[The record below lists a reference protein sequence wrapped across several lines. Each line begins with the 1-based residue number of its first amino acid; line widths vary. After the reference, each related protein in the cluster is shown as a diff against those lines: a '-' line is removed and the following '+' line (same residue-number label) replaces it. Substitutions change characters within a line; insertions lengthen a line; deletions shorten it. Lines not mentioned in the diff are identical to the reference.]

1 MVKAQSHESNGV
13 RPRILVVEDDPSII
27 FGLEKNLRFEG
38 FDVVVARDGEEGLM
52 RALKS
57 PPALIVLDIML
68 PNVNGFEVCKT
79 LRDRGFKIPVI
90 FLSAKSQEVDKVTGL
105 DLGGDDY
112 LTKPFSVR
120 ELLAR
125 IKTILRRVDD
135 KKEEAM
141 EAGPIQVDRSGH
153 SVLRGGKPITLTS
166 KEFKLLEYLLERRGR
181 VLARDEILNHVWG
194 VHYQGTART
203 VDNFINRL
211 RQKIGDDIRKP
222 RYILTVRGVGYKF
235 TAD

>member
-1 MVKAQSHESNGV
+1 LVKAQSHESSV
-13 RPRILVVEDDPSII
+13 AHPRILVVEDDPSII
-27 FGLEKNLRFEG
+27 FGLEKNLSFEG
-38 FDVVVARDGEEGLM
+38 FEVLVARDGEEGILL
-52 RALKS
+52 ALEAH
-57 PPALIVLDIML
+57 PALIVLDIML
-68 PNVNGFEVCKT
+68 PKVNGFEVCKA
-79 LRDRGFKIPVI
+79 LRDRGFKVPVI

-105 DLGGDDY
+105 ELGGDDY

-125 IKTILRRVDD
+125 IKTILRRVDE
-135 KKEEAM
+135 KKDEAI
-141 EAGPIQVDRSGH
+141 EAGPISVDRSGH
-153 SVLRGGKPITLTS
+153 TVLRRGQPITLTS

-194 VHYQGTART
+194 YHYEGTART

-235 TAD
+235 KDD